1 MTIVS
6 KEGSDWLLILPKALS
21 FDTMVIRMLP
31 SFLERWQS
39 GRMRAT

>member
-1 MTIVS
+1 MTMVS

-21 FDTMVIRMLP
+21 FGIMVIRMLP
-31 SFLERWQS
+31 SLERWQS